1 MRSRGAGV
9 DTGDLRVEETGSEP
23 GDVRRRGRRES
34 PPEDLGPGDPCDKR
48 SGPHDVPMPSARA
61 GGSNL
66 TQEVAPHE
74 VNSSPHDA
82 GASMANW
89 LETNIQGGAVASTP
103 SPQNC
108 TGAVSTHAA
117 QALNNAPARYDRA
130 QLRWPTTPLTGRGRP
145 IGLGVNL
152 DGTATEP
159 ATEDRRGPHHGRCR
173 PRQICFA
180 PRAGWLSVH
189 GRRHPRE
196 VSPLSRGVMSQ
207 PLSDPL
213 QAGLRFLP
221 RPLPAAPSAHL
232 TAGLP
237 SREGD
242 GLTTLHRR
250 NPRGLGPAFTP
261 VAHHLRRMSLQHPD
275 LATYRFGPS
284 LSAPLARLCLRRLR
298 RFTWVGHTT
307 RPWSPT
313 TAVLAVAISARAPIA
328 TLTDEDTLSRGLRT
342 PPLPATHASVGG

>member
-1 MRSRGAGV
+1 MH
-9 DTGDLRVEETGSEP
+9 P
-23 GDVRRRGRRES
+23 
-34 PPEDLGPGDPCDKR
+34 
-48 SGPHDVPMPSARA
+48 
-61 GGSNL
+61 
-66 TQEVAPHE
+66 
-74 VNSSPHDA
+74 
-82 GASMANW
+82 
-89 LETNIQGGAVASTP
+89 
-103 SPQNC
+103 
-108 TGAVSTHAA
+108 A
-117 QALNNAPARYDRA
+117 QASDNAPTEYDRA
-130 QLRWPTTPLTGRGRP
+130 RFHRPTTPLTERGRP

-152 DGTATEP
+152 DGTTAEP

-180 PRAGWLSVH
+180 PRAGWLSVLI
-189 GRRHPRE
+189 RRHPRE
-196 VSPLSRGVMSQ
+196 VSSLSRGMLSQ
-207 PLSDPL
+207 PLSGPL

-221 RPLPAAPSAHL
+221 RPLPAAPSARL

-237 SREGD
+237 SREVD

-261 VAHHLRRMSLQHPD
+261 VARHLRRMSLQHPD

-313 TAVLAVAISARAPIA
+313 AAVLAVTTSARA
-328 TLTDEDTLSRGLRT
+328 
-342 PPLPATHASVGG
+342 